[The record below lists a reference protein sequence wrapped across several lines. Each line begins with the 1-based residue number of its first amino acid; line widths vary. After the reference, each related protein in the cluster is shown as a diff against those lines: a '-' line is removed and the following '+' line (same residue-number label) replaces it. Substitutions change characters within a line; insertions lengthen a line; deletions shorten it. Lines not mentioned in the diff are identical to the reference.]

1 MSDAPMSDADAH
13 AFAHA
18 FARADADNSE
28 KLNEANEIAHELS
41 SELLKQQIKDPQ
53 ISKLFDLVGNLSFKL
68 AMISNYQAMD
78 INNLKKEINNLKG
91 NRGGG
96 RSIRKTKRGRR

>member
-1 MSDAPMSDADAH
+1 MSDAPMSDADAD
-13 AFAHA
+13 AFAVA
-18 FARADADNSE
+18 RARADADNSE
-28 KLNEANEIAHELS
+28 KLNEANEIAHKLS
-41 SELLKQQIKDPQ
+41 LELLKQIKDPQ

>member
-1 MSDAPMSDADAH
+1 MSDAPMSDADAR
-13 AFAHA
+13 
-18 FARADADNSE
+18 ARADADNSE

-41 SELLKQQIKDPQ
+41 LELLKQIKDTQ
-53 ISKLFDLVGNLSFKL
+53 ISKLFNLVGNLSFKL